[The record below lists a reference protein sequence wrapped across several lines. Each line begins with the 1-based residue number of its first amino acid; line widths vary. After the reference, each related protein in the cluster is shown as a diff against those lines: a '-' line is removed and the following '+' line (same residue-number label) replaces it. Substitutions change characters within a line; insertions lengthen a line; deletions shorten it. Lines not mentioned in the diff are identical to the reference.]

1 MRAFWPGTAFAAPF
15 GREAFPRLNWVAGG
29 FMAKK
34 AKKAGGKSGEVF
46 VVGSK
51 VKDAIRKAGLRTAGD
66 ALDALNGRVGEVI
79 LGAVERC
86 KSNGRQTIR
95 PSDF

>member
-1 MRAFWPGTAFAAPF
+1 
-15 GREAFPRLNWVAGG
+15 
-29 FMAKK
+29 MAKK
-34 AKKAGGKSGEVF
+34 AAKKAAKGGEVF

-51 VKDAIRKAGLRTAGD
+51 VKDAVRKAGLRTAGD
-66 ALDALNGRVGEVI
+66 ALDALNAEVAQVI
-79 LGAVERC
+79 RRAVDRA

>member
-1 MRAFWPGTAFAAPF
+1 
-15 GREAFPRLNWVAGG
+15 
-29 FMAKK
+29 MAKK
-34 AKKAGGKSGEVF
+34 AGKKASGGKGGEVF

-51 VKDAIRKAGLRTAGD
+51 VKDAVRKAGLRTAGD
-66 ALDALNGRVGEVI
+66 ALDALNAEVS
-79 LGAVERC
+79 AVIQRAVARA

>member
-1 MRAFWPGTAFAAPF
+1 
-15 GREAFPRLNWVAGG
+15 
-29 FMAKK
+29 MAKK
-34 AKKAGGKSGEVF
+34 KKSGGGAKPGEVY

-66 ALDALNGRVGEVI
+66 ALDALNAHVSQSIRK
-79 LGAVERC
+79 AVERA
-86 KSNGRQTIR
+86 KENGRQTIR

>member
-1 MRAFWPGTAFAAPF
+1 
-15 GREAFPRLNWVAGG
+15 
-29 FMAKK
+29 MAKK
-34 AKKAGGKSGEVF
+34 AKKAKGGEAF

-66 ALDALNGRVGEVI
+66 ALDALNSEVGALI
-79 LGAVERC
+79 SRAVARC
-86 KSNGRQTIR
+86 KGNGRQTIR

>member
-1 MRAFWPGTAFAAPF
+1 
-15 GREAFPRLNWVAGG
+15 
-29 FMAKK
+29 MAKK
-34 AKKAGGKSGEVF
+34 GGKKAGKGGAAF

-51 VKDAIRKAGLRTAGD
+51 VKDAIKKAGLRTAGD
-66 ALDALNGRVGEVI
+66 AIDALNGMVDWHIKR
-79 LGAVERC
+79 AVERA

>member
-1 MRAFWPGTAFAAPF
+1 
-15 GREAFPRLNWVAGG
+15 
-29 FMAKK
+29 MAKK
-34 AKKAGGKSGEVF
+34 AKKASKGGEVF

-66 ALDALNGRVGEVI
+66 ALDALNAEVGEVI
-79 LGAVERC
+79 SKAVARA

>member
-1 MRAFWPGTAFAAPF
+1 MATKKKKS
-15 GREAFPRLNWVAGG
+15 GG
-29 FMAKK
+29 GSK
-34 AKKAGGKSGEVF
+34 GGEVF

-66 ALDALNGRVGEVI
+66 ALDALNTEVGAVI
-79 LGAVERC
+79 KRAVERC

-95 PSDF
+95 SSDF

>member
-1 MRAFWPGTAFAAPF
+1 
-15 GREAFPRLNWVAGG
+15 
-29 FMAKK
+29 MAKK
-34 AKKAGGKSGEVF
+34 AGKKAAKGGEVF

-66 ALDALNGRVGEVI
+66 ALDALNAEVSELI
-79 LGAVERC
+79 KGACDRC

>member
-1 MRAFWPGTAFAAPF
+1 
-15 GREAFPRLNWVAGG
+15 
-29 FMAKK
+29 MAKK
-34 AKKAGGKSGEVF
+34 AKKAGGKGGDVF

-79 LGAVERC
+79 RGAVERC
-86 KSNGRQTIR
+86 KANGRQTIR
-95 PSDF
+95 PADF

>member
-1 MRAFWPGTAFAAPF
+1 
-15 GREAFPRLNWVAGG
+15 
-29 FMAKK
+29 MAKK
-34 AKKAGGKSGEVF
+34 KKSGGGGGGKSSEVF

-66 ALDALNGRVGEVI
+66 ALDALNSEVGAVI
-79 LGAVERC
+79 KKAVERC

-95 PSDF
+95 SSDF

>member
-1 MRAFWPGTAFAAPF
+1 
-15 GREAFPRLNWVAGG
+15 
-29 FMAKK
+29 MAKK
-34 AKKAGGKSGEVF
+34 KKSGGKGGEVF

-66 ALDALNGRVGEVI
+66 ALDALNVEVANVI
-79 LGAVERC
+79 KRAVDRC

>member
-1 MRAFWPGTAFAAPF
+1 
-15 GREAFPRLNWVAGG
+15 
-29 FMAKK
+29 MAKK
-34 AKKAGGKSGEVF
+34 AAKKAVGGEVF

-66 ALDALNGRVGEVI
+66 ALDALNAEVGEVI
-79 LGAVERC
+79 ARACERC

>member
-1 MRAFWPGTAFAAPF
+1 
-15 GREAFPRLNWVAGG
+15 
-29 FMAKK
+29 MAKK
-34 AKKAGGKSGEVF
+34 AKKASGGKGGEVF

-51 VKDAIRKAGLRTAGD
+51 VKDAIRKAGLRTSGD
-66 ALDALNGRVGEVI
+66 ALEALNGEVSSVI
-79 LGAVERC
+79 KRAVDRC

>member
-1 MRAFWPGTAFAAPF
+1 
-15 GREAFPRLNWVAGG
+15 
-29 FMAKK
+29 MAKK
-34 AKKAGGKSGEVF
+34 AKKAAKGGEVF

-66 ALDALNGRVGEVI
+66 ALDALNAEVGEVI
-79 LGAVERC
+79 SKAVERA